1 MRCAVLVVLVLEL
14 AGAMGGRPP
23 ARQAQ
28 PSAASTPAQR
38 AYEKGN
44 ALFKEKRLR
53 ESFAALE
60 EALAADPNHVPALT
74 LKARIAIAA
83 GLFDVA
89 RESLQRAIA
98 ADPTSGYARFL
109 LGYEYYL
116 LNDWDHALSE
126 LRTAQKLNPRDARI
140 SVYLGM
146 TYESLGDT
154 QNAISSYQEAIRQEE
169 VAGAVEL
176 NTVLAYSQFL
186 LLQGRLSDCTQVL
199 NKALQLYPGSRDVH
213 YALGRLLLERG
224 DPRGA
229 AKEGEKA
236 LLLPSQDVGD
246 LQIRYL
252 LVRAYEAA
260 GDDRLAAKHADTI
273 KAAETPKPA
282 Q

>member
-1 MRCAVLVVLVLEL
+1 MRRWNRLLAVQTL
-14 AGAMGGRPP
+14 
-23 ARQAQ
+23 
-28 PSAASTPAQR
+28 
-38 AYEKGN
+38 
-44 ALFKEKRLR
+44 
-53 ESFAALE
+53 
-60 EALAADPNHVPALT
+60 DDVPALT

-140 SVYLGM
+140 SVYLGT

-199 NKALQLYPGSRDVH
+199 NKALQLGIPAPGTSTTR
-213 YALGRLLLERG
+213 LGAYCWKEAIL
-224 DPRGA
+224 RGA